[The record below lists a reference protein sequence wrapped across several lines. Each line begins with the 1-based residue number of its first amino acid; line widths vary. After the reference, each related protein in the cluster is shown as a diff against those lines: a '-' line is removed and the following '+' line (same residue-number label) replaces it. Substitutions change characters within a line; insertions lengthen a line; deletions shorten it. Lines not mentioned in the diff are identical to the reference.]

1 MGKIEKEAKVKR
13 KKVQVQ
19 RIILGT
25 IAAAGVLSVLAVAPG
40 AIAALAMLDR
50 GFGPRKKHPRFTV
63 HTAFTRLLEKGHIVL
78 EQTPK
83 GKFARLTEEGKRAL
97 ARMVARSPDTRK
109 HKRWDKRWRMVI
121 YDIKNARGKSR
132 RQIQKTLQSFGLL
145 KLQNSVW
152 VYPYDCEELVT
163 LLKADFKLGT
173 EVLYVVVE
181 HIENDAVLKEH
192 FKLK

>member
-13 KKVQVQ
+13 RKTQVQ
-19 RIILGT
+19 RIILGV
-25 IAAAGVLSVLAVAPG
+25 IAGAGALSVLVVAPG
-40 AIAALAMLDR
+40 AIAALGMLDR
-50 GFGPRKKHPRFTV
+50 GFGRRKKHPRFTV

-121 YDIKNARGKSR
+121 YDIKNTRGRSR
-132 RQIQKTLQSFGLL
+132 RQIQKTLQSFGFL

-181 HIENDAVLKEH
+181 HIENDGALKEH
-192 FKLK
+192 FSLK